1 MSKVK
6 PAKIKIKI
14 LYLEIIIIQGNTDVK
29 LTIVAPIPIETSS
42 AGRAQQISV
51 LTLVSKLKNGET
63 KFL

>member
-1 MSKVK
+1 
-6 PAKIKIKI
+6 
-14 LYLEIIIIQGNTDVK
+14 VK

-51 LTLVSKLKNGET
+51 LTLVSKLKNGDT